1 MNTDNLFQD
10 IIAECLYL
18 AHEFE
23 CEGDLSRAREFFE
36 LGGWYIKQGLL
47 DTPMEV

>member
-1 MNTDNLFQD
+1 MNPDNLFQD

-23 CEGDLSRAREFFE
+23 CEGELSRAREFFE
-36 LGGWYIKQGLL
+36 LGVWYVKQGLL

>member
-1 MNTDNLFQD
+1 MTSDNLFQD
-10 IIAECLYL
+10 IIAECLYW

-23 CEGDLSRAREFFE
+23 CEGDLFRAREFFE
-36 LGGWYIKQGLL
+36 LGVWYVKQGLL